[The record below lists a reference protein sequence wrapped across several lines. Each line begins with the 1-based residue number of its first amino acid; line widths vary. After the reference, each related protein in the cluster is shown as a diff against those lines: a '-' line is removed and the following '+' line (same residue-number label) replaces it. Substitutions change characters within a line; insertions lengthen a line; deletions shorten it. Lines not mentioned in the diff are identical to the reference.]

1 MVKKSTDKFIGKP
14 KVVLNKDSKEKN
26 YPDTMK
32 IVREREIAMD
42 FALKVYKEFDQMVKS
57 IVLFG
62 SSAKKKSSASSDID
76 ILIIIDDLSI
86 RWDMELIAW
95 YREELGKLMGKNPY
109 VRPLHINT
117 MKLSTW
123 WEDLLRGDPIVLN
136 ILRYGDSLVDFGG
149 FFTPLKVLMAQGKIR
164 STPEAIYTLLQR
176 SPRHMARAR
185 QSILAAVDGLYWTMI
200 DAAHATLISADIE
213 PASPEDIARV
223 LMENFVNKKLL
234 DKKYIKNFE
243 EVHAAVKEIIH
254 GKRAEASGKEIDR
267 WFDMADDFLQEMAR
281 LINLILDR
289 KGR

>member
-243 EVHAAVKEIIH
+243 EVHAAAKEIIH

>member
-243 EVHAAVKEIIH
+243 EVHAATKEIIH